1 MDPRGWNVEEMVGES
16 YRLLNAEEVAVILN
30 VSKTHVYNMMKKGII
45 PTVYI
50 ANSRR
55 VRPEDLE
62 WFIRSNLN
70 IAEEYESFFE
80 TYHEI

>member
-1 MDPRGWNVEEMVGES
+1 MVEIIDES
-16 YRLLNAEEVAVILN
+16 YRLLNAEDVAVILN
-30 VSKTHVYNMMKKGII
+30 VSKAHVYNMMKKGLI

-70 IAEEYESFFE
+70 IAEEYDSFFE

>member
-1 MDPRGWNVEEMVGES
+1 MVEIINES
-16 YRLLNAEEVAVILN
+16 YRLLNAEEVADILN
-30 VSKTHVYNMMKKGII
+30 VSKTHVYNMMKKGLI

-70 IAEEYESFFE
+70 TEIEYGSFFGLN
-80 TYHEI
+80 HEI

>member
-1 MDPRGWNVEEMVGES
+1 MEETKEHTNQ
-16 YRLLNAEEVAVILN
+16 LLNAARVAKRLN
-30 VSKTHVYNMMKKGII
+30 VSKAHVYNMMKKGLI
-45 PTVYI
+45 PTVCI

-70 IAEEYESFFE
+70 IAEDYDSFFE

>member
-1 MDPRGWNVEEMVGES
+1 MEVLKDES
-16 YRLLNAEEVAVILN
+16 YRLLNAEDVAVILN
-30 VSKTHVYNMMKKGII
+30 VSKAHVYNMMKKGLI

-50 ANSRR
+50 VNSRR

-70 IAEEYESFFE
+70 IAEEYDSFFGS
-80 TYHEI
+80 YHEL